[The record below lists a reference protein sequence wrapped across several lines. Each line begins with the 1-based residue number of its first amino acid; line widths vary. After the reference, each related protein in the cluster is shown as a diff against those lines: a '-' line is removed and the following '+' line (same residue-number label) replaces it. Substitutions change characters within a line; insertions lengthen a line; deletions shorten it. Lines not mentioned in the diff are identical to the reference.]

1 MLEQLDH
8 IIASLARFTPE
19 VWLMAA
25 FVALISWDLV
35 TTEVNEEGR
44 GGFFHFLT
52 FLVFIIL
59 GLFVYHQWQTQS
71 PGPLFNQMLV
81 LDGKAL
87 FFKAL
92 ITFSALIAVLHSW
105 VMKRRWSGEFFS
117 ILVGMVFGLFLLSM
131 ATNLLMVY
139 VSLEVVSISSY
150 ILTAFRGDRKSSEG
164 GMKYVLFGSVASGLM
179 LYGMSLLY
187 GLTTTLD
194 FTNPAFGRIL
204 VNVDPL
210 VSASALI
217 LAMSGLLFK
226 ISAVPFQIWNPDV
239 YEAADTP
246 VVSFFSVAPKAVA
259 FLVLMRLFSVLP
271 LNFQPVLAV
280 ISLVTITI
288 GNFSALWQTDAKRL
302 MAYSS
307 IAQSGF
313 VLVGLVAFS
322 SLGNQTAIFYLAT
335 YLFGTMAS
343 FLLIDALS
351 PSLSKNS
358 VSISSFNGIGRQQ
371 PLAAVL
377 LTIAFLSLVGL
388 PLTVGF
394 SAKLLVFSS
403 LWEAYQQSSQNL
415 FLILFVFGL
424 LNTAVSLAFYLKIP
438 FALFF
443 RKTAEETPVVT
454 LSWGV
459 TVLSLVLTLPIILLF
474 LKTDWLMN
482 WISGL

>member
-1 MLEQLDH
+1 M
-8 IIASLARFTPE
+8 ASLASFTPE
-19 VWLMAA
+19 VWLIVA
-25 FVALISWDLV
+25 FVALISWDLI
-35 TTEVNEEGR
+35 TPEVQEEGR

-52 FLVFIIL
+52 FLVFAVL

-71 PGPLFNQMLV
+71 PGALFHQMLM

-92 ITFSALIAVLHSW
+92 ITLSALIAILHSW

-117 ILVGMVFGLFLLSM
+117 ILIGMVFGLFLLSM

-139 VSLEVVSISSY
+139 LSLEVVSISSY

-164 GMKYVLFGSVASGLM
+164 GMKYVLFGSVSSGLM

-204 VNVDPL
+204 LSVDPL

-246 VVSFFSVAPKAVA
+246 VVSFFSVAPKAAA

-313 VLVGLVAFS
+313 VMVGLVAFS
-322 SLGNQTAIFYLAT
+322 SLGNQTALFYLAT

-343 FLLIDALS
+343 FVLIDALS
-351 PSLSKNS
+351 SSGRKNS
-358 VSISSFNGIGRQQ
+358 VPISSFNGIGKQQ

-403 LWEAYQQSSQNL
+403 LWEAYQQTSLNL
-415 FLILFVFGL
+415 FLILFAFGL

-443 RKTAEETPVVT
+443 RKANDEALPVS
-454 LSWGV
+454 LPRGALF
-459 TVLSLVLTLPIILLF
+459 LSLLLVLPIILLF
-474 LKTDWLMN
+474 IKTDWLIN
-482 WISGL
+482 WISGI

>member
-1 MLEQLDH
+1 
-8 IIASLARFTPE
+8 
-19 VWLMAA
+19 
-25 FVALISWDLV
+25 
-35 TTEVNEEGR
+35 
-44 GGFFHFLT
+44 
-52 FLVFIIL
+52 
-59 GLFVYHQWQTQS
+59 
-71 PGPLFNQMLV
+71 
-81 LDGKAL
+81 
-87 FFKAL
+87 
-92 ITFSALIAVLHSW
+92 
-105 VMKRRWSGEFFS
+105 
-117 ILVGMVFGLFLLSM
+117 
-131 ATNLLMVY
+131 
-139 VSLEVVSISSY
+139 
-150 ILTAFRGDRKSSEG
+150 
-164 GMKYVLFGSVASGLM
+164 
-179 LYGMSLLY
+179 
-187 GLTTTLD
+187 
-194 FTNPAFGRIL
+194 
-204 VNVDPL
+204 
-210 VSASALI
+210 
-217 LAMSGLLFK
+217 
-226 ISAVPFQIWNPDV
+226 
-239 YEAADTP
+239 
-246 VVSFFSVAPKAVA
+246 
-259 FLVLMRLFSVLP
+259 MRLFSVLP

>member
-8 IIASLARFTPE
+8 IIASLSNFTPE
-19 VWLMAA
+19 VWLMVA

-35 TTEVNEEGR
+35 SPEVPEEGR

-52 FLVFIIL
+52 FLVFTIL
-59 GLFVYHQWQTQS
+59 GLFVYHQWQTQA
-71 PGPLFNQMLV
+71 PGALFNQMLL

-105 VMKRRWSGEFFS
+105 VTKRRWSGEFFA

-139 VSLEVVSISSY
+139 LSLEVVSISSY
-150 ILTAFRGDRKSSEG
+150 VLTAFRGDRKSSEG

-204 VNVDPL
+204 LHVDPL

-217 LAMSGLLFK
+217 LAISGLLFK
-226 ISAVPFQIWNPDV
+226 VSAVPFQVWNPDV
-239 YEAADTP
+239 YESADTP

-288 GNFSALWQTDAKRL
+288 GNFSALWQTEAKRL

-313 VLVGLVAFS
+313 VLVGLVSFS
-322 SLGNQTAIFYLAT
+322 SLGNQTAIFYLAA
-335 YLFGTMAS
+335 YVFGTMAS

-351 PSLSKNS
+351 PSLAKNN
-358 VSISSFNGIGRQQ
+358 VPITSFNGIGKQQ

-377 LTIAFLSLVGL
+377 ITIAFLSLVGL

-403 LWEAYQQSSQNL
+403 LWEAYQQSNQNL
-415 FLILFVFGL
+415 FLILFAFGL

-443 RKTAEETPVVT
+443 KTPDEETPVIS

-459 TVLSLVLTLPIILLF
+459 TVLSLVLTLPIIWLF
-474 LKTDWLMN
+474 LKTDWLIN